1 MSIATFLPCGLTL
14 LRANYSHA
22 DSYSACRPKSR
33 PHPSLYSYY
42 LARPVNRPH
51 ERLTTRRRGSPGS
64 RTMRPGEHGNI
75 GRWYWWVPGQGSRRH
90 ARGCGAVSSWPVVVN
105 IEHGGGFT
113 FSMFG
118 PSFII
123 NGEPKA
129 STSTPRGRRGDCG
142 REKREPSQA
151 ARFLWTLETSLT
163 FRCGGVL
170 LAEHARA
177 ALRFRAERS
186 SRDAGVS
193 LSGRRGFLSVV
204 VPLRSVKLTDV
215 RPGRVPTCLLR
226 LAPCG
231 EAALAPARGGM
242 GRHAHRLGWC
252 CAATAPSGRFF
263 FHFGSFSVK
272 NSCLNAKKI

>member
-105 IEHGGGFT
+105 IEHGGWFT

-215 RPGRVPTCLLR
+215 RP
-226 LAPCG
+226 APGSC
-231 EAALAPARGGM
+231 ADLSAPARTLRRGCTCTCTRRDGSSCSST
-242 GRHAHRLGWC
+242 RLVLCGNR
-252 CAATAPSGRFF
+252 AERPIFF
-263 FHFGSFSVK
+263 SFW
-272 NSCLNAKKI
+272 LFLGKKLMFER

>member
-1 MSIATFLPCGLTL
+1 MG
-14 LRANYSHA
+14 
-22 DSYSACRPKSR
+22 
-33 PHPSLYSYY
+33 
-42 LARPVNRPH
+42 ARPGQQKARARVW
-51 ERLTTRRRGSPGS
+51 RGFF
-64 RTMRPGEHGNI
+64 
-75 GRWYWWVPGQGSRRH
+75 V
-90 ARGCGAVSSWPVVVN
+90 ARGCK
-105 IEHGGGFT
+105 HRTRGGFT

-231 EAALAPARGGM
+231 EAAPAPARGGM

-252 CAATAPSGRFF
+252 CAATAPSGRGRVCLRTAYIFVVCVCILAWSSRHWSSNWFVFPLLWGFQRFLGVFF
-263 FHFGSFSVK
+263 TF
-272 NSCLNAKKI
+272 L

>member
-1 MSIATFLPCGLTL
+1 VG
-14 LRANYSHA
+14 
-22 DSYSACRPKSR
+22 
-33 PHPSLYSYY
+33 
-42 LARPVNRPH
+42 ARPGQQKARARVW
-51 ERLTTRRRGSPGS
+51 RGFF
-64 RTMRPGEHGNI
+64 
-75 GRWYWWVPGQGSRRH
+75 V
-90 ARGCGAVSSWPVVVN
+90 ARGCK
-105 IEHGGGFT
+105 HRTRGGFT

-215 RPGRVPTCLLR
+215 RP
-226 LAPCG
+226 APGSC
-231 EAALAPARGGM
+231 ADLSAPARTLRRGCTCTCTRRDGSSCSST
-242 GRHAHRLGWC
+242 RLVLCGNR
-252 CAATAPSGRFF
+252 AERPIFF
-263 FHFGSFSVK
+263 SFW
-272 NSCLNAKKI
+272 LFLGKKLMFER